1 MDPFIEPLAE
11 LDVLDAAAGR
21 LAVLAER
28 MGAARLAEHAA
39 MVIGHTAH
47 PALTDLP
54 IGFWTSAWLLDIIGG
69 RRSRPA
75 ARLLIGVGIA
85 TALPTIATGLG
96 DVPQLR
102 SGKRRVVVV
111 RGVQHRCARL
121 LHGVVVAPRPEPG
134 PRACGP
140 IGLGGRGDRHHG
152 WSAGWLPEPHTR
164 TDAAVSWMMG
174 IRRSIW
180 AAARR

>member
-28 MGAARLAEHAA
+28 METARLAEHAA

-111 RGVQHRCARL
+111 HAVCNTAALGYYMASWLHRGPSRDHGRAVRL
-121 LHGVVVAPRPEPG
+121 GWAGAVTATMGGALGGYLSLTPEPT
-134 PRACGP
+134 PR
-140 IGLGGRGDRHHG
+140 
-152 WSAGWLPEPHTR
+152 
-164 TDAAVSWMMG
+164 
-174 IRRSIW
+174 
-180 AAARR
+180 